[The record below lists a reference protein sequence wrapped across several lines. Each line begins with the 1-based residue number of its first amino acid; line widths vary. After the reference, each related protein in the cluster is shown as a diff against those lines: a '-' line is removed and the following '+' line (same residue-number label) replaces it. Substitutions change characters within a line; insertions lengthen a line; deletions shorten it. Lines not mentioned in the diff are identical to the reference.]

1 MNDIIAYYNPF
12 NEWGRLDR
20 EPLEYQVNLHHIANN
35 LPARGRV
42 LDNGAGPG
50 KYAMAP
56 AKLGCR
62 VTLTDL
68 TPRLVELARQKA
80 QELELTQQ
88 FDGFYPADARDLS
101 QFPDAHFDAS
111 LMLGP
116 LYHLQEEADRERAVS
131 ELLRVTKPGGRV
143 FVAFMSRTRFLATSL
158 LFPEAWKPNHTAQG
172 IRGFLETGVFNHAD
186 PGRFT
191 GAYYFDID
199 AIKPFMEAHGFHTE
213 KLIGSGSIAG
223 ALGPEQWAYWRQRGG
238 EEYDA
243 IMQLVMKESENPHIL
258 GHSSHLLYIGRRA

>member
-1 MNDIIAYYNPF
+1 MNDIIAYYNTF
-12 NEWGRLDR
+12 DEWGRLDR

-143 FVAFMSRTRFLATSL
+143 FVAFMSRTRFLIAFLGPGNVETQ
-158 LFPEAWKPNHTAQG
+158 HTAQG
-172 IRGFLETGVFNHAD
+172 IQGFLETGVFNHAD
-186 PGRFT
+186 PGHLGRLLFRHRRDQAVH
-191 GAYYFDID
+191 GSAWFPYREID
-199 AIKPFMEAHGFHTE
+199 RLGQHCGCA
-213 KLIGSGSIAG
+213 GSGAM
-223 ALGPEQWAYWRQRGG
+223 AMVLLA
-238 EEYDA
+238 A
-243 IMQLVMKESENPHIL
+243 TESNTTR
-258 GHSSHLLYIGRRA
+258 SCSWS